1 MGQHTPIIQLIIEP
15 GMKYI
20 ILSIIL
26 FSALLQGACSAFLS
40 QTESREVD
48 KFTAL
53 EISGLAEV
61 IITQASEQKVEI
73 NVSGMPIT
81 DVVTK
86 VDDETLII
94 TTKGVHRGE
103 SVQVFVNYNQL
114 NSISTS
120 GSAELTGT
128 NTLNTQQMLVTTN
141 GAGDI
146 KDLTIKADKL
156 TVSINGNGNANLNVD
171 VESIGIQMNG
181 AGDLKIQGIAK
192 SQQLVSNSSRGTLS
206 NANLAY
212 SK

>member
-1 MGQHTPIIQLIIEP
+1 
-15 GMKYI
+15 
-20 ILSIIL
+20 
-26 FSALLQGACSAFLS
+26 LQGACSAFLS
-40 QTESREVD
+40 QTEFREVE

-73 NVSGMPIT
+73 IVSGMPIT

-86 VDDETLII
+86 VENETLII

-114 NSISTS
+114 NSISAS

-141 GAGDI
+141 SAGDI
-146 KDLTIKADKL
+146 EDLTIKADKL
-156 TVSINGNGNANLNVD
+156 TVSINGNGNANLD
-171 VESIGIQMNG
+171 VEVDSIDIQMND
-181 AGDLKIQGIAK
+181 AGDLNIQGIAK
-192 SQQLVSNSSRGTLS
+192 SQQLISNSSRGTLS
-206 NANLAY
+206 NTDLAY

>member
-1 MGQHTPIIQLIIEP
+1 
-15 GMKYI
+15 MKYI
-20 ILSIIL
+20 IKSIVLSL
-26 FSALLQGACSAFLS
+26 ALIQGACTTFAS
-40 QTESREVD
+40 QTESREVG

-61 IITQASEQKVEI
+61 IITQASNQKLI
-73 NVSGMPIT
+73 ITVSGMPIT

-86 VDDETLII
+86 VENETLII
-94 TTKGVHRGE
+94 TTKGFHSGE

-128 NTLNTQQMLVTTN
+128 NTLNTQKMLVTTN

-146 KDLTIKADKL
+146 KNLAIKAEIL
-156 TVSINGNGNANLNVD
+156 TVSINGAGNADLDVD
-171 VESIGIQMNG
+171 VESITIKMND
-181 AGDLKIQGIAK
+181 AGDLSIQGIAK
-192 SQQLVSNSSRGTLS
+192 QQHITSKASRGTLS

>member
-1 MGQHTPIIQLIIEP
+1 
-15 GMKYI
+15 MKYI
-20 ILSIIL
+20 IFSIIL
-26 FSALLQGACSAFLS
+26 SSALLQGACSAFLS
-40 QTESREVD
+40 QTEFREVE

-73 NVSGMPIT
+73 IVSAMPIT

-86 VDDETLII
+86 VENETLII

-128 NTLNTQQMLVTTN
+128 NTLNTQQMFVTTN
-141 GAGDI
+141 SAGDI
-146 KDLTIKADKL
+146 EDLTIKADKL
-156 TVSINGNGNANLNVD
+156 TVSINGNSNANLD
-171 VESIGIQMNG
+171 VEVDSIDIQMND
-181 AGDLKIQGIAK
+181 AGDLNIQGIAK
-192 SQQLVSNSSRGTLS
+192 SQQLISNSSRGTLS
-206 NANLAY
+206 NTNLAY